1 MGWTGMYWKPDNI
14 PAWFKERWE
23 REPKDGKTGVR
34 CLGQAFVGRFT
45 LYGVWEYYGIDPKPI
60 QFATVV
66 LVQYG
71 TGREKFLYKDMDE
84 TVGPCEAK
92 MPLSLLK
99 LLKTPAYNEYAR
111 SWRKRCW
118 QHALGLTYDS
128 VRLLINRHAKR
139 GSKPNWP
146 KIREIAE
153 RFNRIGDRNY
163 IVQVYESE
171 NRVRIIEASTVS

>member
-84 TVGPCEAK
+84 TVG
-92 MPLSLLK
+92 
-99 LLKTPAYNEYAR
+99 
-111 SWRKRCW
+111 
-118 QHALGLTYDS
+118 Q
-128 VRLLINRHAKR
+128 
-139 GSKPNWP
+139 
-146 KIREIAE
+146 
-153 RFNRIGDRNY
+153 IGRAH
-163 IVQVYESE
+163 V
-171 NRVRIIEASTVS
+171 